1 MTLTERTA
9 YIKGLCDGL
18 DLDKTTKEGKL
29 IAALIELC
37 DDLAQTVTDQQ
48 EQIDT
53 LHDYIEEIDEDLGD
67 VEEYLCEEDECD
79 CDCDC
84 DDCDC
89 DCDDCD
95 CDCDCCDCDEDG
107 DFFEIECP
115 SCGEIICFD
124 ESIDPEDLICPAC
137 HAKIACLVD
146 EEDLEEIEKEDK

>member
-37 DDLAQTVTDQQ
+37 DDLANTVTDQQ
-48 EQIDT
+48 DQIDT
-53 LHDYIEEIDEDLGD
+53 LHDYIEEIDEDLGE
-67 VEEYLCEEDECD
+67 VEEYLYDEEDECDCED

-89 DCDDCD
+89 ECDDCD
-95 CDCDCCDCDEDG
+95 CDDY
-107 DFFEIECP
+107 FEVECP
-115 SCGEIICFD
+115 ACGEVICFD
-124 ESIDPEDLICPAC
+124 ESIDPEDLACPAC
-137 HAKIACLVD
+137 GEKFECLIE
-146 EEDLEEIEKEDK
+146 EEDLKLVDGE